1 MYKMAVIGDR
11 TSVYG
16 FAALGLETYYV
27 NGADEAEEANE
38 AKRLIRHLENED
50 CAVIYITERLASLI
64 GEELERLNEAPLPAV
79 IPIPGVYGNTG
90 MGMRAVNESVIK
102 AVGSD
107 IV

>member
-1 MYKMAVIGDR
+1 MYKMAAIGDR
-11 TSVYG
+11 ASVYG
-16 FAALGLETYYV
+16 FAALGLDTHFVTE
-27 NGADEAEEANE
+27 ADEA
-38 AKRLIRHLENED
+38 KKLIRRLAAED
-50 CAVIYITERLASLI
+50 CAVIYITEQLA
-64 GEELERLNEAPLPAV
+64 EQVADELEKLKESPLPAV

>member
-1 MYKMAVIGDR
+1 MYKIAAIGDR
-11 TSVYG
+11 ASVYG
-16 FAALGLETYYV
+16 FAALGLDTYFAKT
-27 NGADEAEEANE
+27 ADEA
-38 AKRLIRHLENED
+38 KKLIRRLENENY
-50 CAVIYITERLASLI
+50 AVIYITEQLAELI
-64 GEELERLNEAPLPAV
+64 KEELERLSEAPLPAV

>member
-1 MYKMAVIGDR
+1 MYKMAAIGDR
-11 TSVYG
+11 ASVYG
-16 FAALGLETYYV
+16 FAALGLDTHYV
-27 NGADEAEEANE
+27 TSADEA
-38 AKRLIRHLENED
+38 KKLLRRLAGED
-50 CAVIYITERLASLI
+50 CAVIYITEQLAELI
-64 GEELERLNEAPLPAV
+64 PDELERLKESPLPAV